1 MTIRIIENQFAPI
14 PLLMLAD
21 PAIDR
26 VQRYLQDGI
35 VFIGEEEDT
44 IIAVAVLCIGD
55 TEAELKNI
63 AVIEEREGQGFGR
76 QLLQHVIHHARAAG
90 LQRIVVGTGN
100 SSLRELA
107 FYQRNGF
114 RIEGVIRGFFDGYH
128 PPIIEN
134 EIACRDMIRLGLDLR
149 ATDPLRSA

>member
-14 PLLMLAD
+14 PLLLLAD
-21 PAIDR
+21 PAIER
-26 VQRYLQDGI
+26 VQQYLQDGI

-63 AVIEEREGQGFGR
+63 AVTEEREGQGLGR
-76 QLLQHVIHHARAAG
+76 QLLQHVIHHARAEG

-114 RIEGVIRGFFDGYH
+114 RIEGVIRGFFDAHH

-134 EIACRDMIRLGLDLR
+134 DIACRDMIRLGLDLR